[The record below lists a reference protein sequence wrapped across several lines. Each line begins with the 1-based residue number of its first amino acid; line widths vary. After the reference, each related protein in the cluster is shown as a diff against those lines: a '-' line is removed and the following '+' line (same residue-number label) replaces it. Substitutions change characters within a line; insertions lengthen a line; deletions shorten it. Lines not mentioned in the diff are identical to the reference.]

1 MPWKYVVEDLHGEE
15 IIEMFYEKE
24 LQKTKQIEFRI
35 VKVIRKKSDKLYTKV
50 MKILFN
56 NWIDKKRYH

>member
-1 MPWKYVVEDLHGEE
+1 
-15 IIEMFYEKE
+15 MFYEKE

>member
-1 MPWKYVVEDLHGEE
+1 MPWTYVVEDLHGEE